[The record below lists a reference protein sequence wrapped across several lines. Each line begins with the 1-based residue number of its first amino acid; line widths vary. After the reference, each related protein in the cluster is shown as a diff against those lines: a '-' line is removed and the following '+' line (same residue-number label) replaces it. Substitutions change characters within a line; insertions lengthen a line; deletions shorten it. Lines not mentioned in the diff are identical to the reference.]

1 MANDILTSLLREYD
15 QKKLQAE
22 LEAEKRKETLYS
34 SFPRLSEIDTELHTL
49 GIQVSKSILLH
60 PENSS
65 ALVHNLNT
73 KIEHLKTEKQTIL
86 VKNGYPTTYLTPTYE
101 CSICQD
107 TGYIMDR
114 EHHTSMCSCLK
125 QKLLDISFNKS
136 NMYGLKKEN
145 FQNFNELRF
154 SDEVDLSKYK
164 LNISPRKNIL
174 NIKKRCLEFINNFDD
189 LDSKNL
195 LFTGAT
201 GLRKNLYVKL
211 YCNTIIAKRKNSSL
225 SNCTC
230 FA

>member
-1 MANDILTSLLREYD
+1 MANDMLASLLREYN
-15 QKKLQAE
+15 QKKIQAE

-34 SFPRLSEIDTELHTL
+34 LFPRLSEIDTELHAL
-49 GIQVSKSILLH
+49 GIQVNKSILLH

-65 ALVHNLNT
+65 AFIETLNT
-73 KIEHLKTEKQTIL
+73 QITNLKKEKQTIL
-86 VKNGYPTTYLTPTYE
+86 AKNGYPVTYFTPTYE

-107 TGYIMDR
+107 TGYVMDR
-114 EHHTSMCSCLK
+114 EHHTTMCSCLK

-174 NIKKRCLEFINNFDD
+174 NIQKKCYEFIENFDKP
-189 LDSKNL
+189 DSKNL

-201 GLRKNLYVKL
+201 GLR
-211 YCNTIIAKRKNSSL
+211 
-225 SNCTC
+225 
-230 FA
+230 